1 MDKLGEE
8 IKMSCRR
15 LPNTICPMI
24 TKYMGKPPKDKCKLC
39 IYYAPPVKSKPLP
52 KVLQGQEKLFDG

>member
-24 TKYMGKPPKDKCKLC
+24 SKYMGDPPKDKCKLC
-39 IYYAPPVKSKPLP
+39 TMYAPVEKSKSLP
-52 KVLQGQEKLFDG
+52 KVLQGQEKLL